1 LTDPFE
7 LEARYY
13 DKVWGS
19 TCNYEAEAHFLHQIL
34 RDHGSLRIL
43 DLACGTGG
51 HCLELAKLGYKV
63 VGLDI
68 SPTMLEKARHK
79 FSSLNIQ
86 GSFVRGDMT
95 ETHST
100 IVNAEIALPFDAVIC
115 MGYSFAHML
124 DDEMFNETLDNVQK
138 VLKQGGGLFIF
149 QVRNAGQLRDDRIRQ
164 LRIDTIV
171 NEPDL
176 QLVLLGY
183 NFRDK
188 KNPDI
193 LVWNALWL
201 IKDHGKLDFQ
211 VRTHP
216 LRWFRYESL
225 ERMIE
230 THGYTVLKAY
240 GDTLG
245 REPFD
250 RDRHDTI
257 FMICQKT

>member
-19 TCNYEAEAHFLHQIL
+19 TCRYEAEAHFLHQIL
-34 RDHGSLRIL
+34 REHGALRIL

-68 SPTMLEKARHK
+68 SPTMLEKARNK
-79 FSSLNIQ
+79 FSKLGIH
-86 GSFVRGDMT
+86 GSFVHGDMT

-100 IVNAEIALPFDAVIC
+100 LINAEIALPFDAVIC
-115 MGYSFAHML
+115 MGSSFAHML
-124 DDEMFNETLDNVQK
+124 DDERSNETLENVQR
-138 VLKQGGGLFIF
+138 VLKQGGLFIL
-149 QVRNAGQLRDDRIRQ
+149 QVSNAGQLRDDRIRQ
-164 LRIDTIV
+164 LRMDKIV

-176 QLVLLGY
+176 QLVVMGY
-183 NFRDK
+183 NFRDN

-193 LVWNALWL
+193 LIWNAIWL
-201 IKDHGKLDFQ
+201 IKDHGKIDFQ

-216 LRWFRYESL
+216 LRWFRYENL
-225 ERMIE
+225 ERILE
-230 THGYTVLKAY
+230 SRGFTVLKAY

-250 RDRHDTI
+250 RNRHDTI
-257 FMICQKT
+257 LMICQKT